1 MPGTAI
7 VLETSFELGK
17 VMERECGSV
26 KAKSG
31 RIPNF
36 TPAFI
41 MRTQLLY
48 TLVACLSV
56 PFTCAAQLPMPPLP
70 IEVGETTLS
79 SGEPTLFDRLVIERR
94 ASIFS
99 DYVRNS
105 REISSRL
112 SDRNAKTTVLVPT
125 NHAVLALPRKP

>member
-7 VLETSFELGK
+7 VVDTSFELGK
-17 VMERECGSV
+17 VMRGECGSV
-26 KAKSG
+26 EANSG
-31 RIPNF
+31 RIPNI
-36 TPAFI
+36 TSPFI
-41 MRTQLLY
+41 MRTQVLC

-56 PFTCAAQLPMPPLP
+56 PFTYAAQLPIPPLP

-105 REISSRL
+105 REISGRL
-112 SDRNAKTTVLVPT
+112 SDRSAKTTVLVPT